1 MSIDYLAF
9 DIETGPLT
17 EPQLRE
23 LYREP
28 TLEEFVAGCPS
39 NWKRE
44 TCEAKYPDAKAA
56 GWQKFIDRAALDA
69 TTGRVVA
76 IGVVLPGEQPSI
88 IGHDSEAEMLDEFWA
103 NVADAIRWQMPL
115 IGVNIEHFDLPFLI
129 RRSWIN
135 RVPVPAGLKQGR
147 YWSPIVTDLMVV
159 WMQGGRDY
167 VSLDTLCKAFGLPGK
182 VREVDG
188 VAVDGASFHRLWAEN
203 RPVAEKYLLGD
214 LAPLAELARRMG
226 VI

>member
-1 MSIDYLAF
+1 MAADYLAF
-9 DIETGPLT
+9 DIETGPLP

-28 TLEEFVAGCPS
+28 TLEKFIASCPS

-44 TCEAKYPDAKAA
+44 TAIAKYPEAKAK
-56 GWQKFIDRAALDA
+56 GWEEFVDRAALDA

-76 IGVVLPGEQPSI
+76 IGVVLPGEHASI
-88 IGHDSEAEMLDEFWA
+88 IGNDSEAETLDEFWA
-103 NVADAIRWQMPL
+103 NVADCVRWSMPL
-115 IGVNIEHFDLPFLI
+115 IGFNIEHFDLPFLI

-135 RVPVPAGLKQGR
+135 RVTVPAGLKTGR
-147 YWSPIVTDLMVV
+147 YWLNIIIDLMTV
-159 WMQGGRDY
+159 WQQGSREL

-182 VREVDG
+182 IKSVDG
-188 VAVDGASFHRLWAEN
+188 VPVDGASFARLWAEN

-214 LAPLAELARRMG
+214 LAPLAELAKRMG

>member
-1 MSIDYLAF
+1 MAADYLCF
-9 DIETGPLT
+9 DIETGPLP
-17 EPQLRE
+17 EPQLRG

-28 TLEEFVAGCPS
+28 TLAEFVDSCPS

-44 TCEAKYPDAKAA
+44 TCEAKYPEAKAA
-56 GWQKFIDRAALDA
+56 GWQKFLDRAALDA
-69 TTGRVVA
+69 TTGRAVA

-88 IGHDSEAEMLDEFWA
+88 IGHDSEAETLDAFWA
-103 NVADAIRWQMPL
+103 NVADCIRWQMPI
-115 IGVNIEHFDLPFLI
+115 IGFNIEHFDLPFLV

-135 RVPVPAGLKQGR
+135 RVCIPVGLRNGR
-147 YWSPIVTDLMVV
+147 YWSPIVLDLMTV
-159 WMQGGRDY
+159 WQQSSREL

-182 VREVDG
+182 VKSVDG
-188 VAVDGASFHRLWAEN
+188 VPVDGASFARLWAEN

-214 LAPLAELARRMG
+214 LAPLAELAKRMG